1 MARRVRTNPITR
13 AVGPNR
19 TGLASWP
26 AWRPGHPAAVAV
38 VILLATLLVY
48 LPAIRGGFVWDDTAM
63 LTTNPLV
70 KLPLGLFYI
79 WGSTALPDY
88 YPLTYSSFWL
98 EWRLWGMRP
107 WGYHLTNVLLHAA
120 SAVLVWRVLKRLQ
133 LPGAWLAGL
142 VIALH
147 PVNVQSVAWIAE
159 RKNTLCMPF
168 FLLSL
173 LWYLRYDAEARSA
186 AARPPASPAAF
197 FHRPLSFY
205 LLSLLAFLLAL
216 LSKTAVVMLPVALLL
231 IHWWQAG
238 GRAQR
243 DSPTPDSANPPP
255 IGHPA
260 AHLAASTA
268 RLLLH
273 LAPFFALA
281 LVLGLV
287 TMWFQAHRAIAG
299 DPIREADFLT
309 RLAGAGRA
317 IWFYVGKL
325 LWPHELCFV
334 YPEWRIETGVWTTWL
349 PVVGVAVVFALGWWF
364 RRGWGRHLVLV
375 WGWFVLFLLPVLGFV
390 DIYFH
395 RYTLVADHWMY
406 FAGIGLIAGTV
417 AVGAHLF
424 QRYRARWTAWLLPAC
439 ALAVVAWM
447 GAATWR
453 QAGIYQ
459 DLGTLWADTLRKNPN
474 CWLAHN
480 SLGSHLA
487 DAGDLRAARAHLERA
502 LAIKPNALEVL
513 NNLASVLLDEG
524 QPRAALVY
532 LEKAL
537 AVAPR
542 SAMAHYNRGNAY
554 DQLGQTAEAEQA
566 YRRAIELE
574 PDHAAAHNNLGCLL
588 YATGRKTEAIEA
600 FSRAISLRPDY
611 ADALNNL
618 GAVFLDQGQF
628 AQAESLLVE
637 AVRHRPD
644 YRDGWFNLANALL
657 PQGRLRDAIAA
668 YRRVLAL
675 QPHHALA
682 RCRLGT
688 ALGQAGDT
696 NAARAEL
703 ETALQLQPDLAEAH
717 HQLGLLQAGA
727 QQPAAALPH
736 LRRAVELQPEW
747 PEALASLAFTLATA
761 PSDAERDAAEALR
774 LATRATDLTRR
785 TNALALEALAAALA
799 AQGRFG
805 EAATTAAEAAA
816 RARALGD
823 TNRAD
828 QIQQRQRAYESGQ
841 THRP

>member
-1 MARRVRTNPITR
+1 MWLAR
-13 AVGPNR
+13 
-19 TGLASWP
+19 
-26 AWRPGHPAAVAV
+26 WRGHTPGAVA

-48 LPAIRGGFVWDDTAM
+48 LPALRGGFVWDDTAM

-142 VIALH
+142 VFALH

-186 AARPPASPAAF
+186 SLRAPVVPAPPG
-197 FHRPLSFY
+197 HRPSAFY
-205 LLSLLAFLLAL
+205 RLSLLAFLLAL

-231 IHWWQAG
+231 IHWWQSG
-238 GRAQR
+238 GRTESDPHGAGA
-243 DSPTPDSANPPP
+243 TNPRPISHAASGHRPP
-255 IGHPA
+255 I
-260 AHLAASTA
+260 A
-268 RLLLH
+268 RLLLR

-281 LVLGLV
+281 LALGLV
-287 TMWFQAHRAIAG
+287 TLWFQAHRAIAG
-299 DPIREADFLT
+299 DPIRVADFWT

-317 IWFYVGKL
+317 VWFYVGKL
-325 LWPHELCFV
+325 LWPRELCFV
-334 YPEWRIETGVWTTWL
+334 YPEWRLETGVWTTWV
-349 PVVGVAVVFALGWWF
+349 PVVGVAAVLVLGWWF

-375 WGWFVLFLLPVLGFV
+375 WGWFVLFLVPVLGFV

-395 RYTLVADHWMY
+395 RYSLVADHWVY
-406 FAGIGLIAGTV
+406 FAGLGLIAGAV

-424 QRYRARWTAWLLPAC
+424 ERYRARGAAGLFAVG
-439 ALAVVAWM
+439 ALAVITWL
-447 GAATWR
+447 GTATWQ
-453 QAGIYQ
+453 QARIYQ

-487 DAGDLRAARAHLERA
+487 DAGARRAARAHLERA
-502 LAIKPNALEVL
+502 LAIKPDALEVL

-542 SAMAHYNRGNAY
+542 SAMAQYNLGNAY

-566 YRRAIELE
+566 YRRAIALE

-600 FSRAISLRPDY
+600 FARAISLRPDY

-618 GAVFLDQGQF
+618 GVVFLEQGQF
-628 AQAESLLVE
+628 AQAASLLVE

-644 YRDGWFNLANALL
+644 NRDGWFNLANALL
-657 PQGRLRDAIAA
+657 PQGRLRDASAA

-675 QPHHALA
+675 QPDHALA

-688 ALGQAGDT
+688 ALGHAGDT

-717 HQLGLLQAGA
+717 HQLGLLLARA
-727 QQPAAALPH
+727 QQTSVALAH
-736 LRRAVELQPEW
+736 LRRAVQLQPDW
-747 PEALASLAFTLATA
+747 PEALAGLAFTLATA
-761 PSDAERDAAEALR
+761 PSDQDRQEAEALR
-774 LATRATDLTRR
+774 LATRATELTSR

-799 AQGRFG
+799 AQRRFA